1 MAAPL
6 ANLDFYND
14 TMIVKNRTSYTA
26 DRGESKQVE
35 QDIEM
40 SFDQLR
46 TQLMTDPA
54 GLQEVRVDKTLD
66 LTTLGAKFLNVCTVP
81 AGSKI
86 KTAIIQIV
94 ALVVAG
100 GTTVKVGLGTHG
112 TSPSLLGKTSA
123 LTKNAQNGLVPAD
136 AASLIASSTAIDI
149 SGVTSAGTAL
159 GDTNISAGMVR
170 VVLVYDTPVV
180 LANV

>member
-6 ANLDFYND
+6 ATLDFYND
-14 TMIVKNRTSYTA
+14 TMILKNRTSYTA

-35 QDIEM
+35 QDIEV

-66 LTTLGAKFLNVCTVP
+66 LTTLSALFKNVCTIP
-81 AGSKI
+81 AGSKV
-86 KTAIIQIV
+86 KLAIIQIL

-112 TSPSLLGKTSA
+112 TSPSLLGKTAA
-123 LTKNAQNGLVPAD
+123 LTKNSQNGLVPAD
-136 AASLIASSTAIDI
+136 AASLIATSTNIDVC
-149 SGVTSAGTAL
+149 GVASAGAI

-170 VVLVYDTPVV
+170 VVIVYDTPVV